1 MRRYLVVSKNVATAD
16 RSMVLRRMY
25 LLSVNFVEYGSAQSV
40 FVKENDTILEQGKLT
55 RLNTKFAISATT
67 NF

>member
-40 FVKENDTILEQGKLT
+40 FVKEKDTILEQGKLT

>member
-55 RLNTKFAISATT
+55 RLNTKFAISAMT

>member
-1 MRRYLVVSKNVATAD
+1 MRKYLVLSKNVATAD
-16 RSMVLRRMY
+16 RSMILRRMY

-40 FVKENDTILEQGKLT
+40 IVKEKDTILEQGKLT

>member
-1 MRRYLVVSKNVATAD
+1 
-16 RSMVLRRMY
+16 MVLRRMY

-55 RLNTKFAISATT
+55 RLNIKFAISATT